1 MFFGFDMMFNIVFI
15 IIIASFVI
23 IMVKGIG
30 EWNKNNNS
38 PRLTVPAKVV
48 AKRTNVTNHSYANA
62 GDASGAH
69 GLSNT
74 SSTTYHVTFQVES
87 GDRIEFIVNGYE

>member
-69 GLSNT
+69 GFSNT
-74 SSTTYHVTFQVES
+74 
-87 GDRIEFIVNGYE
+87 